1 MTKRRAALLSIPVAA
16 DWTVDYMA
24 LCDESMFYPALG
36 ALGAPFLW
44 LGALLAIGLL
54 SHVARVATLRFIG
67 ETWGPAVAEVWESA
81 VSAATTGL
89 ALITFLVVAVLLTRR
104 RE

>member
-1 MTKRRAALLSIPVAA
+1 MKKRRAAALLPIPVAA
-16 DWTVDYMA
+16 DWIVDYIA
-24 LCDESMFYPALG
+24 LCDESIYPALG

-54 SHVARVATLRFIG
+54 SHAARVATLNFIG

-89 ALITFLVVAVLLTRR
+89 ALITFLVVAVVLTRR
-104 RE
+104 RK